1 MIGDFFTKPVGGSKF
16 RRFRN
21 IIMNITHDEYGP
33 VDVDEL
39 MAVHYAKMQK
49 RFDMTC
55 ENESTIST
63 KVSKVSANKR
73 VRFADEDS
81 QECVGIGSK
90 RSNATWASIRGA
102 HKNIRRSKVGHTYK
116 PTYAEMVA
124 DVARTHAATPTS
136 E

>member
-1 MIGDFFTKPVGGSKF
+1 
-16 RRFRN
+16 
-21 IIMNITHDEYGP
+21 
-33 VDVDEL
+33 
-39 MAVHYAKMQK
+39 MAVHYAKMQR

-55 ENESTIST
+55 ENESHI
-63 KVSKVSANKR
+63 NKR

-90 RSNATWASIRGA
+90 RSNATWAAIRGA
-102 HKNIRRSKVGHTYK
+102 HKNVRRSKVGQKYK
-116 PTYAEMVA
+116 PTYADVVA